1 MYAVGEFSLSWNCLG
16 FSASPPFSIIL
27 RMLKEGKKPPP
38 LTPPPPP
45 TPHGDTFMADTD
57 VVAVGND
64 GCSFNFD
71 RALALAPNKY
81 FYCH

>member
-1 MYAVGEFSLSWNCLG
+1 MYAVGEFLV

-38 LTPPPPP
+38 LTRPPPPH
-45 TPHGDTFMADTD
+45 PHGNTFMTDAD

-64 GCSFNFD
+64 GTHSVLMVLVLLYLISTFI
-71 RALALAPNKY
+71 ATS
-81 FYCH
+81 